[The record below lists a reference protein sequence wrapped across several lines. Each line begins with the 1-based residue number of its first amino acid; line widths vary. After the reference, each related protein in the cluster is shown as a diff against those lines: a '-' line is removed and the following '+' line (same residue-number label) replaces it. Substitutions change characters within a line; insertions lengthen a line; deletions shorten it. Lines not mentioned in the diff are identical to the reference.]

1 MRFSSQLPRP
11 SWSCQY
17 EKVCLDSCLR
27 LVVWYGLDQL
37 SQVVEIFSPLMDC
50 LVLPAQLNLSDISS
64 DKIEGGEGL
73 FRRGEGVNVFSE
85 HSYRL
90 RIYLEAME
98 TFLHHQAPYTLDLH
112 LNVENIIN
120 FGQTLLPRL
129 EEDKTVFRF
138 TRSKKVFEIV
148 TSFENLVHLVSKFS
162 LTKSPLSG
170 SDQQEIEKLASSM
183 EKVSLWS

>member
-1 MRFSSQLPRP
+1 M
-11 SWSCQY
+11 
-17 EKVCLDSCLR
+17 
-27 LVVWYGLDQL
+27 
-37 SQVVEIFSPLMDC
+37 
-50 LVLPAQLNLSDISS
+50 
-64 DKIEGGEGL
+64 
-73 FRRGEGVNVFSE
+73 
-85 HSYRL
+85 
-90 RIYLEAME
+90 EAME

-183 EKVSLWS
+183 EKVSLWSSY